1 MIQEA
6 IQRSVPIVSVWPSP
20 QEFNEAVQT
29 PRESF
34 SDLHLCSSQAD
45 ELLGFPRAVSGAFA
59 SVYKMKGKNSC
70 WAVKCFLRR
79 IADQELRYQTRSQFL
94 QIESPTNTIP
104 FTYLSNGIRING
116 RWFPVLKMEW
126 LEGQTLDEFISS
138 ILYQTPEYAFSVAQE
153 FLALH
158 RNLRELG
165 IAHGDLQHGN
175 IIVTPAGLRL
185 VDYDGMFVPG
195 MEGLLATEL
204 GHRHYQH
211 PARRTHHFGAYIDNF
226 PAWIIYSSLLILAI
240 DPSLFAKF
248 QGASDYLLFTESDL
262 RHPERSRLFHH
273 LDQHTNSKLV
283 SLSRFL
289 RHQLTK
295 PIDQIIPL
303 QEHPPEVD
311 ILSHAESCECSHSI
325 GPSPERWWQ
334 NMRLDPRGELR
345 QSRIY
350 DIEPELI
357 QALPRQVNQN
367 WNCRRNDSW
376 LRLWLLPSV
385 IAGVIVALT
394 SFMEVFMADLSWF
407 ELYIFI
413 WTTLFV
419 LYEFYK
425 WKTPFYDL
433 GLIRTGSVSVAT
445 VTHKDIR
452 TDSINYSFTANGGN
466 YQGNLRLS
474 YSVWPSIGNGE
485 QLTVLYNAKDPQ
497 QHCIYRFAY
506 YKAV

>member
-1 MIQEA
+1 
-6 IQRSVPIVSVWPSP
+6 
-20 QEFNEAVQT
+20 
-29 PRESF
+29 
-34 SDLHLCSSQAD
+34 
-45 ELLGFPRAVSGAFA
+45 
-59 SVYKMKGKNSC
+59 
-70 WAVKCFLRR
+70 
-79 IADQELRYQTRSQFL
+79 
-94 QIESPTNTIP
+94 
-104 FTYLSNGIRING
+104 
-116 RWFPVLKMEW
+116 MEW
-126 LEGQTLDEFISS
+126 LEGPTLDEFISS

-226 PAWIIYSSLLILAI
+226 PAWIIYSSLLILTI

-295 PIDQIIPL
+295 PLDQIIPL

-311 ILSHAESCECSHSI
+311 ILPHAESCECSHLSRQS
-325 GPSPERWWQ
+325 SPELFRVAVDREWRTADSTLQ
-334 NMRLDPRGELR
+334 CKGSAAALHLSFCLLQSCVRLR
-345 QSRIY
+345 
-350 DIEPELI
+350 
-357 QALPRQVNQN
+357 
-367 WNCRRNDSW
+367 
-376 LRLWLLPSV
+376 
-385 IAGVIVALT
+385 
-394 SFMEVFMADLSWF
+394 
-407 ELYIFI
+407 
-413 WTTLFV
+413 
-419 LYEFYK
+419 
-425 WKTPFYDL
+425 
-433 GLIRTGSVSVAT
+433 
-445 VTHKDIR
+445 
-452 TDSINYSFTANGGN
+452 
-466 YQGNLRLS
+466 
-474 YSVWPSIGNGE
+474 
-485 QLTVLYNAKDPQ
+485 YN
-497 QHCIYRFAY
+497 
-506 YKAV
+506 